1 MSRKRIC
8 CFSSRMVNK
17 EVLQDKPQKRV
28 KPILK
33 TLAEL
38 IVERT
43 QQNPCKVWK
52 NNAGELCFMS
62 MNTVKGFAI

>member
-1 MSRKRIC
+1 MTRRRIC
-8 CFSSRMVNK
+8 CFSSRQVKK

-33 TLAEL
+33 TLTEL

-52 NNAGELCFMS
+52 NSAGELCFMS

>member
-1 MSRKRIC
+1 MSRRRIC

-33 TLAEL
+33 TLTDL
-38 IVERT
+38 IIERT
-43 QQNPCKVWK
+43 QKIPVRF
-52 NNAGELCFMS
+52 GETMQESYVLCL
-62 MNTVKGFAI
+62 